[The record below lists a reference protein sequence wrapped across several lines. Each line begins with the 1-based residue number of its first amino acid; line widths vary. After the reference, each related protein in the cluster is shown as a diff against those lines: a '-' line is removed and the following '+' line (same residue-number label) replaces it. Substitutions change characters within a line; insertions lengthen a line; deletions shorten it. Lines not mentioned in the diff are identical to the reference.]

1 MTESHKVPRNGKRT
15 EPTAEAADKLP
26 YTQGDI
32 AENDQDAFRLESKGS
47 RRLKELRA
55 KGLTDRE
62 IYAILEVLK
71 AQD

>member
-1 MTESHKVPRNGKRT
+1 MEQP
-15 EPTAEAADKLP
+15 AIAADKLP
-26 YTQGDI
+26 YTQGNI
-32 AENDQDAFRLESKGS
+32 AGTDQDAFRLESKGS